1 MKLRPLNDKI
11 IVKPLKAEEKTKSG
25 IIIPDS
31 AKERPQE
38 AEVVAVGPGKVNE
51 TTGARNAI
59 DLKAGDKVLYSK
71 YSGTEFKLDGEDVLM
86 LDEGDVLAVIEK

>member
-11 IVKPLKAEEKTKSG
+11 IVKPLKAEEVTKSG

-31 AKERPQE
+31 AKEKPQE
-38 AEVVAVGPGKVNE
+38 AEVIAVGPGKVNE
-51 TTGARNAI
+51 TTGARNPI

-71 YSGTEFKLDGEDVLM
+71 YSGNEFKLDGDDVLM
-86 LDEGDVLAVIEK
+86 LDEGDILAVIEK